1 MKRQRHGTPRRWFG
15 PGVKSTERTL
25 GILLRQSRLSRGLS
39 LRKVA
44 FSAGFTP
51 MYLSLLERDAC
62 GPPSDEKL
70 EALTL
75 ALGEPHSEIFF
86 AKAGRVH
93 PRVVDIVLQHPSEWT
108 ELLEAGKDLDSDHI
122 ESLKTIVNG
131 TPGITETLALLHIIR
146 AATQKA
152 QATASENL
160 AELSTVPLGGMPATV
175 SAIGAIQQAVS
186 ATISENLA
194 PATLSAIA
202 AIQKALSAKIPG
214 NLEPVLSGGE
224 PKVQVIS
231 LPGDV
236 RLAGAQAKGTARAR
250 PAERQKPA
258 HLPSRQ
264 AD

>member
-1 MKRQRHGTPRRWFG
+1 
-15 PGVKSTERTL
+15 
-25 GILLRQSRLSRGLS
+25 

-70 EALTL
+70 QALTE

-93 PRVVDIVLQHPSEWT
+93 PRAVDIILQHPSEWT

-131 TPGITETLALLHIIR
+131 IPGVAKTLAVHIIR
-146 AATQKA
+146 AATQQA
-152 QATASENL
+152 QAEASTNL
-160 AELSTVPLGGMPATV
+160 AELSTDPLAGVPAV
-175 SAIGAIQQAVS
+175 VRSAIAGIQQA
-186 ATISENLA
+186 
-194 PATLSAIA
+194 P
-202 AIQKALSAKIPG
+202 LSAKSPR
-214 NLEPVLSGGE
+214 NFEPVLSDSE
-224 PKVQVIS
+224 PKNAQTYRSHASVQA
-231 LPGDV
+231 GDV
-236 RLAGAQAKGTARAR
+236 RLAVAQAKGTERAR
-250 PAERQKPA
+250 PAEKQMPA
-258 HLPSRQ
+258 PLPSRR

>member
-1 MKRQRHGTPRRWFG
+1 MKRQRQSTPRRRFG
-15 PGVKSTERTL
+15 PGAKSTERTL

-70 EALTL
+70 QALTE

-93 PRVVDIVLQHPSEWT
+93 PRAVDIILQHPSEWT

-131 TPGITETLALLHIIR
+131 TPGVAKTLALLHIIR
-146 AATQKA
+146 AATQQA
-152 QATASENL
+152 QAEASTNL
-160 AELSTVPLGGMPATV
+160 AELSTDPLAGMPAV
-175 SAIGAIQQAVS
+175 RSAIAGIQQA
-186 ATISENLA
+186 
-194 PATLSAIA
+194 
-202 AIQKALSAKIPG
+202 QLSAKSPR
-214 NLEPVLSGGE
+214 NFEPVLSDSE
-224 PKVQVIS
+224 PKVPV
-231 LPGDV
+231 V
-236 RLAGAQAKGTARAR
+236 RLADTQAKGTARAR
-250 PAERQKPA
+250 PAGKQKPA
-258 HLPSRQ
+258 QLPSRQ
-264 AD
+264 GD